1 MSPESPLE
9 ETTLEVPPLPPGGAG
24 AIPPP
29 PPAAPGA
36 TAAPP
41 EPPEP
46 RELRAPTGPAEP
58 AEPAEPMEPA
68 EPASEMPPG
77 ALWDGDAGTLPR
89 DTRRAIVR
97 LVQGP
102 YLSAALHPELWQAL
116 MADLDAVRHHL
127 ANMFLGVIVDR
138 EAGFAFVRNCDDPT
152 GQAPSVV
159 RAMPLTLIDTA
170 LLLHLRTL
178 LLRTMGAGQRVFVDR
193 SELIDHLAIYRRRA
207 STDLSGFERRVSAS
221 IAKMTRASLLQAT
234 SVDER
239 YEISPILALV
249 FGADQVTAVAAQ
261 YEAMLREDDDHGA
274 GDAPGARA
282 PRDPQDSPSTQSAD
296 SEERP

>member
-29 PPAAPGA
+29 PAAPGA

-41 EPPEP
+41 EPPE
-46 RELRAPTGPAEP
+46 LRAPTGPAEP
-58 AEPAEPMEPA
+58 AGPAEPMEPA

>member
-9 ETTLEVPPLPPGGAG
+9 DTTLEVPPLPPGGVSAT
-24 AIPPP
+24 PPP
-29 PPAAPGA
+29 PPAPSASP
-36 TAAPP
+36 
-41 EPPEP
+41 
-46 RELRAPTGPAEP
+46 EP
-58 AEPAEPMEPA
+58 AEPSAPADVPAPA
-68 EPASEMPPG
+68 EPASEIPPG
-77 ALWDGDAGTLPR
+77 ALGDGDAGTLPR

-127 ANMFLGVIVDR
+127 ANMFLGLIVDR
-138 EAGFAFVRNCDDPT
+138 EAGFAFVRNSEDPT

-159 RAMPLTLIDTA
+159 RTMPLTLIDTA

-207 STDLSGFERRVSAS
+207 STDISGFERRVGAS
-221 IAKMTRASLLQAT
+221 ITKMTKASLLQST

-249 FGADQVTAVAAQ
+249 FGADQVAAVAAQ
-261 YEAMLREDDDHGA
+261 YEAMLSEDGEERDSDDGEA
-274 GDAPGARA
+274 SPGESPASSDAAA
-282 PRDPQDSPSTQSAD
+282 PAAPASSSSTRSANA
-296 SEERP
+296 EERP

>member
-1 MSPESPLE
+1 MLPE
-9 ETTLEVPPLPPGGAG
+9 
-24 AIPPP
+24 
-29 PPAAPGA
+29 PAAPADHG
-36 TAAPP
+36 
-41 EPPEP
+41 
-46 RELRAPTGPAEP
+46 APTD
-58 AEPAEPMEPA
+58 PA
-68 EPASEMPPG
+68 EPASETPPG

-89 DTRRAIVR
+89 GTRRAIVR

-127 ANMFLGVIVDR
+127 ANMFLGLIVDR
-138 EAGFAFVRNCDDPT
+138 EAGFAFVRNADDPT

-221 IAKMTRASLLQAT
+221 ITKMVKASLLQAT

-239 YEISPILALV
+239 YEVSPILPLV
-249 FGADQVTAVAAQ
+249 FGADQVAAVAAQ
-261 YEAMLREDDDHGA
+261 HEAMLAEEGDDEPRPG
-274 GDAPGARA
+274 GARGA
-282 PRDPQDSPSTQSAD
+282 RGSERPQDPRRSPSTRSAD

>member
-1 MSPESPLE
+1 MSPESPLQE
-9 ETTLEVPPLPPGGAG
+9 MNLEVPPPPPGGVG

-29 PPAAPGA
+29 PPTRSSSPAVADGP
-36 TAAPP
+36 AAPP
-41 EPPEP
+41 EPA
-46 RELRAPTGPAEP
+46 APACQGAPAD
-58 AEPAEPMEPA
+58 PA

-89 DTRRAIVR
+89 ATRSAIVR

-102 YLSAALHPELWQAL
+102 YLSAALHPEPWQAL

-127 ANMFLGVIVDR
+127 ANMFLSLIVDR
-138 EAGFAFVRNCDDPT
+138 EAGFAFVRNADDPT

-170 LLLHLRTL
+170 LLLYLRTL
-178 LLRTMGAGQRVFVDR
+178 LLRAMGGGQRVFVDR

-221 IAKMTRASLLQAT
+221 ITKMVKASLLRST

-249 FGADQVTAVAAQ
+249 FGADQVAAVAAQ
-261 YEAMLREDDDHGA
+261 YEAMLAEQDDDGA
-274 GDAPGARA
+274 GLGGARGTRGSER
-282 PRDPQDSPSTQSAD
+282 PRGPRRSPSTPSAD
-296 SEERP
+296 SQERP

>member
-41 EPPEP
+41 EPP
-46 RELRAPTGPAEP
+46 ELRAPTGPAEP

-170 LLLHLRTL
+170 LLLHLRSL